1 MSALA
6 TEAAGKIRIGTRASP
21 LALAQANETRAR
33 LLAAHAGLSAP
44 DVEIVPLSTRGDRI
58 VDKPLAEIGG
68 KGLFTEEIENG
79 LLDGSLDLA
88 VHSLKDMPTE
98 LPSGL
103 EIVCVLPR
111 EDVRD
116 AFVCNIA
123 DSLGKLPQGARVGT
137 ASLRRQAQIL
147 RMRPDLRVSPLRG
160 NVQTRLRKL
169 EEGEADATLLAMA
182 GLNRLDM
189 AHVVTAVFSPDEMLP
204 AVAQGAIGI
213 EVRSGDSRIRDLLAP
228 LNDEETATCV
238 SAERALLRAL
248 DGSCRT
254 PIAAHARYGGEGVLH
269 LRAEILLPDGSQFFA
284 AEREG
289 ARSDAE
295 RLGLDAGGEL
305 RAAAGPE
312 FFDALG

>member
-6 TEAAGKIRIGTRASP
+6 TKAAGKIRIGTRASP
-21 LALAQANETRAR
+21 LALAQANETRDR
-33 LLAAHAGLSAP
+33 LLAAHAGLSA
-44 DVEIVPLSTRGDRI
+44 DDIEVVPLSTRGDR
-58 VDKPLAEIGG
+58 VLDRPLAEIGG
-68 KGLFTEEIENG
+68 KGLFTEEIESG
-79 LLDGSLDLA
+79 LLDDSLDLA
-88 VHSLKDMPTE
+88 VHSMKDVPTE
-98 LPSGL
+98 LPGGL

-111 EDVRD
+111 EDPRD
-116 AFVCNIA
+116 AFICTTASTLA
-123 DSLGKLPQGARVGT
+123 DLPQGARVGS

-147 RMRPDLRVSPLRG
+147 RIRPDLRVSPLRG

-189 AHVVTAVFSPDEMLP
+189 AHVVTASFSVDEMLP

-213 EVRSGDSRIRDLLAP
+213 EARSGDDRIRDLLAP
-228 LNDEETATCV
+228 LNDAQAATCV
-238 SAERALLRAL
+238 AAERALLRSL

-254 PIAAHARYGGEGVLH
+254 PIAAHARYEGEGGLH
-269 LRAEILLPDGSQFFA
+269 LRAEILLPDGSQSFS
-284 AEREG
+284 AERSG
-289 ARSDAE
+289 LRRDAE
-295 RLGLDAGGEL
+295 KLGLDAGDEL